1 MVCIIE
7 KNYQAEL
14 EEYSRLFGGGQK
26 GYDTAYTLLCM
37 NNGYTL
43 DKAPNGEDSILYR
56 SLLDIYDGDANAAL
70 IEKATYYSD
79 DYIKNFGNWTEET
92 IFGTDNNGE
101 PMLFGETATGNFKSI
116 FLTDNNIETVFSEFL
131 QRTGFDTEVIE
142 GKRSVLDLANK
153 IIYVASDTTIED
165 LARVMAEVGFYCQTK
180 QAKYKLRRARNL
192 NPYDTSSDDLII
204 NDIKNNII
212 FVKKTDEDNYD
223 EETKNSILSTIKK
236 AIRSIFDNRQYY
248 EDAVNKIA
256 DKLLNVNDDYFNTV
270 VAESFERKNITS
282 ENIHSTKI
290 GVVYDILTEKYNAGI
305 DGSSAIRLQGSLY
318 RKKEEDFHDL
328 DFTFP
333 FDDLSWELS
342 KMFTNYYDGLK
353 SGAIQDARAY
363 HETLKKQA
371 NDILVQFPIYKDLK
385 KHFDDVHVKNVFYNK
400 GTGICLT
407 IECDGFPVDFFYT
420 KNPTFYE
427 INGIKVTRFNVAFRA
442 KLIMGREKDIR
453 DIINFKKYTIPE
465 NLVKKLRTNKY
476 TFTYEN
482 GMVKYMSS
490 MDAYVKGRVTGF
502 IRNNPSA
509 TDEEIMQEEYE
520 AQLAFA
526 NHHVNE
532 IVKSTQQSLA
542 KAFGLKRNKDGSFET
557 TDDSPT
563 GKLRVNF
570 VNSIGE
576 HPGQID
582 MALHTITIGM
592 DKGDPTTFN
601 HELAHFYVRSFWDTP
616 LIQKA
621 LRAFDEKGISDKE
634 REERL
639 VEAIT
644 EISMDSAF
652 KSAQENWASGLY
664 KYWNKF
670 AAFLYKAFDIRNEK
684 AKKII
689 AENVTRSFIVN
700 EQLKNANI
708 KHRLYNMHE
717 GIMYQ
722 SKEPQNRKRIYTAKY
737 ENVSHDKAVQNIM
750 NYIQSRESSA
760 RRNNN
765 QNQAQL
771 IKLQN
776 AVYSAKKYATRITE
790 AIQANNAAEELSTKA
805 QFLIEFMENGVTE
818 MREYI
823 NMLRSSEANGYRK
836 ALYDIDPTDGSYIYH
851 PGGANED
858 VLSDHTLVNMQ
869 HDVINFFKDTFLSIG
884 KVIEDARLTNAF
896 NQEDFNKLSDVY
908 NNSDAVRMA
917 TELSTIYEKA
927 VEKRVYEYIDSII
940 DNEANL
946 DEDMK
951 FRLKVQMR
959 KWLTDAMDYGDIS
972 SIEVWAGIASQ
983 SKSPVIRALQY
994 MIDKTVFASDNI
1006 VKEKGDEL
1014 QEKLRKARR
1023 SLGLLDRIKYGILP
1037 INIQRVFME
1046 RDRGLFT
1053 GNFATRINNG
1063 KYHNNREDYSNNL
1076 LYGKNGKGGI
1086 VGEIRALKDSSGKQ
1100 LFPKDPVTL
1109 EEFDLEF
1116 DKYGNPVFP
1125 DVPEVYDIEK
1135 KYMRE
1140 MEKFYAK
1147 NTDRPYLPIYYET
1160 RLNMLSVPTLR
1171 ALRQFDDKIGE
1182 LKRMCTVAGFP
1193 HYDLLTASQQDELK
1207 QLEDQKHNLAEFY
1220 NLDGSLKEDDSDE
1233 YKIAK
1238 ELYEF
1243 NQEVNK
1249 HVAYTVDREA
1259 YENALN
1265 SSKNKARFLESNTK
1279 WIVNPRQT
1287 QQFTDLIPSYE
1298 ERLGSSHP
1306 LVKEYK
1312 ELVSRRNQL
1321 ISIVKKPGFEYPDI
1335 SKLWDQNKVELKFP
1349 ELWKNLKI
1357 IDRKI
1362 NLTTNKIRN
1371 ALGKAGKVSKEDV
1384 LEAKDLFRTVQI
1396 PLDPDANVFDS
1407 RTLTW
1412 YRKIQNDIKNSNL
1425 SYAEKIVLLNKIS
1438 IDGPE
1443 GNPLTIFNVRM
1454 PYKGVVRNGIKYGR
1468 DENGE
1473 YEMFIRV
1480 PLSHF
1485 NKVDTDF
1492 SDPTWVNTS
1501 FKSENGHRYVPKE
1514 SLYKNEEYEKYVEN
1528 GTTEMKELYEALV
1541 STMQE
1546 SWKKVSFLRD
1556 YDMRLPQM
1564 RANTLTVLGRRRN
1577 IFKSIKNVGQYW
1589 FNITELDTEYND
1601 DYEVVPDG
1609 KGGTR
1614 RREFVPVRFIKKLD
1628 SPEYITS
1635 DLVGSVTQF
1644 YKMATDF
1651 QIKSQYAPAFQLFL
1665 DKLKYNSSDNSLKK
1679 ATHMINTQIFGREE
1693 NTDTNKDNTSDS
1705 QAKKTGIK
1713 MLKHTRAATQLGLL
1727 AFNITSGIVSF
1738 LDPFLSLVADAVT
1751 GKYTNIWDNTKAL
1764 GILAWNFPSAVASL
1778 GRITPHSK
1786 VAAGMQKF
1794 CLQKGI
1800 ASTYKNTYQS
1810 QVRRFLEDGLSMKIF
1825 SVGDYTMN
1833 AITLVSTMQ
1842 NYRLYENGNKWM
1854 HKQEFIE
1861 QAMKDGKTRKEAKSM
1876 YRDAKTMWNAY
1887 ELKDGK
1893 FVPKDNEAG
1902 RTITPRDEFV
1912 IRQQVKARVSIYNG
1926 IVDENEKTLLQ
1937 TNIYLRFVT
1946 MLRNFF
1952 ITGMWERFK
1961 NLRDFQIPLYDETLQ
1976 SEWVGDN
1983 GDILVKSASTEEAA
1997 RTKLSQSYYKGGYNF
2012 NTRRI
2017 EDGIFTGFNRIVG
2030 NILPY
2035 FKYLLFITNPNRCG
2049 SSHIEERDARR
2060 KQGFRNKK
2068 GHIVT
2073 ISEQDL
2079 YAMNKILT
2087 EIGIMGLVL
2096 FAQTLMARSIDDD
2109 DDPPIAI
2116 LSTYAILVRLVQE
2129 RATWYNPSTF
2139 FDIITTITT
2148 SWSDLERKF
2157 KAVEYLWDL
2166 LGITGHDPSDIVQR
2180 GIYKGHTR
2188 AFRDLMMLTSS
2199 LGTHNLLSSFSEEG
2213 VSSKVRFYESILP
2226 FWAKLVQPKDDQLK
2240 KSSKSS
2246 SSQSFSSGFDSGF
2259 SSKDFSTGF

>member
-14 EEYSRLFGGGQK
+14 KEYSRLFGGGQK

-70 IEKATYYSD
+70 IEKAKYYSD

-92 IFGTDNNGE
+92 ISGTDNNGE
-101 PMLFGETATGNFKSI
+101 PTLFEETAT
-116 FLTDNNIETVFSEFL
+116 
-131 QRTGFDTEVIE
+131 
-142 GKRSVLDLANK
+142 
-153 IIYVASDTTIED
+153 
-165 LARVMAEVGFYCQTK
+165 
-180 QAKYKLRRARNL
+180 
-192 NPYDTSSDDLII
+192 
-204 NDIKNNII
+204 
-212 FVKKTDEDNYD
+212 
-223 EETKNSILSTIKK
+223 
-236 AIRSIFDNRQYY
+236 
-248 EDAVNKIA
+248 
-256 DKLLNVNDDYFNTV
+256 
-270 VAESFERKNITS
+270 
-282 ENIHSTKI
+282 
-290 GVVYDILTEKYNAGI
+290 
-305 DGSSAIRLQGSLY
+305 
-318 RKKEEDFHDL
+318 
-328 DFTFP
+328 
-333 FDDLSWELS
+333 
-342 KMFTNYYDGLK
+342 
-353 SGAIQDARAY
+353 
-363 HETLKKQA
+363 
-371 NDILVQFPIYKDLK
+371 
-385 KHFDDVHVKNVFYNK
+385 
-400 GTGICLT
+400 
-407 IECDGFPVDFFYT
+407 
-420 KNPTFYE
+420 
-427 INGIKVTRFNVAFRA
+427 
-442 KLIMGREKDIR
+442 
-453 DIINFKKYTIPE
+453 
-465 NLVKKLRTNKY
+465 
-476 TFTYEN
+476 TYES
-482 GMVKYMSS
+482 GMVSYMSS

-509 TDEEIMQEEYE
+509 TDEEIMQEEYD
-520 AQLAFA
+520 AQLAFS
-526 NHHVNE
+526 NFRINE
-532 IVKSTQQSLA
+532 IVRSTQQSLA
-542 KAFGLKRNKDGSFET
+542 EAFGLKRNKDGSFET
-557 TDDSPT
+557 TDNSPI
-563 GKLRVNF
+563 GKLRVEF
-570 VNSIGE
+570 VKSIGE

-582 MALHTITIGM
+582 MALHTITIGL

-616 LIQKA
+616 VIQKA
-621 LRAFDEKGISDKE
+621 LRAFDKEGMSDKE

-652 KSAQENWASGLY
+652 KSAQESWYSGLY
-664 KYWNKF
+664 KFWNSF
-670 AAFLYKAFDIRNEK
+670 AAFLYKAFDIRNER

-708 KHRLYNMHE
+708 KHRLYNMYE

-722 SKEPQNRKRIYTAKY
+722 SKESQNRKRIYTAKY
-737 ENVSHDKAVQNIM
+737 ENVSHDKAIQNIM

-959 KWLTDAMDYGDIS
+959 KWLMDAMDYGDIS

-1046 RDRGLFT
+1046 KDRGLFT

-1086 VGEIRALKDSSGKQ
+1086 VGKIRALKDSSGKQ

-1140 MEKFYAK
+1140 MEKFYAE

-1220 NLDGSLKEDDSDE
+1220 NLDGSLKEDDSEE

-1249 HVAYTVDREA
+1249 HVAYTVDQEA

-1298 ERLGSSHP
+1298 ARLGSSHP
-1306 LVKEYK
+1306 LIKEYK
-1312 ELVSRRNQL
+1312 ELTSRRNQL

-1371 ALGKAGKVSKEDV
+1371 ALGKAGKVSKDDV

-1485 NKVDTDF
+1485 NKVDTNS

-1528 GTTEMKELYEALV
+1528 GTKEMKELYEALV

-1727 AFNITSGIVSF
+1727 AFNVTSGIVSF
-1738 LDPFLSLVADAVT
+1738 LDPFLSLIADAIT

-1764 GILAWNFPSAVASL
+1764 GILAWNLPSAVASL

-1854 HKQEFIE
+1854 HEQEFIE

-1876 YRDAKTMWNAY
+1876 YRGAKTMWNAY

-1912 IRQQVKARVSIYNG
+1912 IMQQVKARVSIYNG

-2035 FKYLLFITNPNRCG
+2035 FKYLLFITNPNRWG

-2060 KQGFRNKK
+2060 KQGFKNKK

-2096 FAQTLMARSIDDD
+2096 FAQALMARSIDDD

-2240 KSSKSS
+2240 KSGRSS

-2259 SSKDFSTGF
+2259 SSGDFSTGF